1 MAGNR
6 RGRLKE
12 RFEGIHRNF
21 DWIIEHCV
29 KSLELIKDDNPKLS
43 ESIESLAKGTKQ
55 LDELAQGIYGT
66 L

>member
-1 MAGNR
+1 MAGNT

-21 DWIIEHCV
+21 DWIQVHCTSCLGLIAGRKPDLS
-29 KSLELIKDDNPKLS
+29 KSIKA
-43 ESIESLAKGTKQ
+43 LAKGTAT
-55 LDELAQGIYGT
+55 LDKLAQAIYHK